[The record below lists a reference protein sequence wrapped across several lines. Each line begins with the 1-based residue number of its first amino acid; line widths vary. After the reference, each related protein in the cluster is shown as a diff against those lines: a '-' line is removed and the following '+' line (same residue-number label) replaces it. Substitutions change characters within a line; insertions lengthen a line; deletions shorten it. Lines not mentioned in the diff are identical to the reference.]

1 MWYVAQVQ
9 AGRESSTLEMCR
21 RLVPPSVMEDCFMP
35 EYEVMWKIRGEWRL
49 VKRLLFPGYL
59 FFVTDDPEAL
69 NRELS
74 RVPMP
79 IRLLGNEENSFFPL
93 TGKERDW
100 FLSFMDGNHTVRM
113 SEGYISGDKI
123 TVTRGP
129 LMGFEGDIRKIDRH
143 KRRAYIDVSL
153 FGRTVPASVGLENRE
168 EVRMRLNRST
178 GGVLTARVVC
188 WWLKLKTTTEDL
200 LERRHASGGSRG
212 KRVRCF

>member
-1 MWYVAQVQ
+1 MRSRLCMSGRWHERPLPEGGGGAQLFILFSFDGAVRHVRGKGAGMWYVAQVQ

-153 FGRTVPASVGLENRE
+153 FGRTVPASVGLEI
-168 EVRMRLNRST
+168 VRKS
-178 GGVLTARVVC
+178 A
-188 WWLKLKTTTEDL
+188 
-200 LERRHASGGSRG
+200 
-212 KRVRCF
+212 

>member
-1 MWYVAQVQ
+1 MA
-9 AGRESSTLEMCR
+9 
-21 RLVPPSVMEDCFMP
+21 P
-35 EYEVMWKIRGEWRL
+35 GEAAA
-49 VKRLLFPGYL
+49 VPGYL

-153 FGRTVPASVGLENRE
+153 FGRTVPRQRRSGNRE
-168 EVRMRLNRST
+168 EVRMRLIAHRV
-178 GGVLTARVVC
+178 GGC
-188 WWLKLKTTTEDL
+188 
-200 LERRHASGGSRG
+200 
-212 KRVRCF
+212 

>member
-59 FFVTDDPEAL
+59 FFVADDPEAL
-69 NRELS
+69 HRELS
-74 RVPMP
+74 KVPLP

-100 FLSFMDGNHTVRM
+100 FLSFMDGSHTVRM
-113 SEGYISGDKI
+113 SEGVISGDKI

-153 FGRTVPASVGLENRE
+153 FGRTVHTHSRALPLSLHQPVTQLLAEITCTSA
-168 EVRMRLNRST
+168 RSSSS
-178 GGVLTARVVC
+178 
-188 WWLKLKTTTEDL
+188 L
-200 LERRHASGGSRG
+200 L
-212 KRVRCF
+212 